1 MEHKP
6 TDHSLVSFYGG
17 LVYAEGALMA
27 DELTASLAGPV
38 TACIVGF
45 EPLNNAELALFRQGK
60 KLGARRAAANRRLDD
75 GLRALQT
82 DLLGEVK
89 QDTRS
94 EAYKRLFEEG
104 IREATKPAMDRQIEI
119 AQEKVAVLIGSG
131 ALYSEALIEE
141 HGPKLK
147 ALIAEGEQV
156 AKDQQAYEIA
166 AADLRVKTTAWKEE
180 ANAVLLSAEG
190 ELLKIAAARKE
201 KRAWVNTFFE

>member
-1 MEHKP
+1 MEQKP

-17 LVYAEGALMA
+17 LVYTESALMA

-38 TACIVGF
+38 TACITGF

-60 KLGARRAAANRRLDD
+60 RLGARRAAVNRRLDD

-89 QDTRS
+89 QDKKG

-104 IREATKPAMDRQIEI
+104 IKEATAPRMDEQIEV
-119 AQEKVAVLIGSG
+119 AQEKVAVLSGSG
-131 ALYSEALIEE
+131 ALYSAALVGE
-141 HGPKLK
+141 HVPKLE
-147 ALIAEGEQV
+147 ALIAEGKQV
-156 AKDQQAYEIA
+156 QEDQQAYEIA